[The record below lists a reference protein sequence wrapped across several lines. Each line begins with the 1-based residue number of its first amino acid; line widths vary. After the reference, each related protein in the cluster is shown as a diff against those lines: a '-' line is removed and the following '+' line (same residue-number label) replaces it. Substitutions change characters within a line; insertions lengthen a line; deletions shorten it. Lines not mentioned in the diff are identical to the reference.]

1 MYQLKRGIK
10 MPTEY
15 NEFVQIAIDLFLKGR
30 GTLLKV
36 DSILE
41 EVTIQMNDSLNP
53 ITLPLSRFT
62 IVG

>member
-1 MYQLKRGIK
+1 

-41 EVTIQMNDSLNP
+41 QVTIQMNDSLNP

-62 IVG
+62 IV

>member
-1 MYQLKRGIK
+1 MYQLKGGIK

-41 EVTIQMNDSLNP
+41 QVTIQMNDSLNP